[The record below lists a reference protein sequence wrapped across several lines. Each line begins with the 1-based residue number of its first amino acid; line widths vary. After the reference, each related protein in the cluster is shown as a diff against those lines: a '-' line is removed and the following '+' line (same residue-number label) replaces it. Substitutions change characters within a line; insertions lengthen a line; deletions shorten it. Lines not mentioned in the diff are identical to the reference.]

1 MTLDTAPSH
10 HFSASW
16 ADSVSGA
23 IRGAAGVVVTTAAF
37 LVAVAV
43 LVIAQVVVVATRA
56 AADLT

>member
-10 HFSASW
+10 DFSASW
-16 ADSVSGA
+16 VDSVSGA
-23 IRGAAGVVVTTAAF
+23 LKGAAGVVVTTAAF
-37 LVAVAV
+37 LVAIAV